1 MPVAFALALAASLGI
16 HVAALFGADI
26 ELFGGGS
33 EEPIVL
39 LAELLPPPAPPAAIS
54 PPAPKSVAKKPVAPK
69 PVVKPQPK
77 AVNKAARPELLT
89 SPPAAPTAPAVQPA
103 SEPDLEIGQNLP
115 STAAIAE
122 AAPARPLLPASGSI
136 RYEISIGEQGF
147 IIGRAEHHWE
157 FTEDGRY
164 RLHGMTETSGLV
176 GLFKSVRFENESRG
190 RLVAG
195 GLQPDTYTTRKN
207 GQDANENAEFDWA
220 NGQVRLSRHGQSL
233 PIAGGSQDILSLNY
247 HLAYLRRPEAGST
260 IGVVTG
266 KKYERY
272 ALDSLGEETITL
284 PAGRFRTLHLRAMT
298 RSVTEI
304 WLALDHHRLPVK
316 IRFTDKKGDI
326 YQQVATEIPSTD
338 SPHSQ
343 PSEGAPALP

>member
-1 MPVAFALALAASLGI
+1 MPIAFALALAASLGI
-16 HVAALFGADI
+16 HVAALFGTDI

-33 EEPIVL
+33 EEPLVL
-39 LAELLPPPAPPAAIS
+39 QAELQPPPPPPALSPPTPEPVVKKPAVGKPAARTRPKALPKSARTAPPTSPPILPTAPVVPPAA
-54 PPAPKSVAKKPVAPK
+54 
-69 PVVKPQPK
+69 
-77 AVNKAARPELLT
+77 
-89 SPPAAPTAPAVQPA
+89 
-103 SEPDLEIGQNLP
+103 EPDSEIGQNLP
-115 STAAIAE
+115 STAALAE
-122 AAPARPLLPASGSI
+122 APPAAPRLPASGSI
-136 RYEISIGEQGF
+136 RYDISIGEQGF
-147 IIGRAEHHWE
+147 VIGRAEHRWE

-164 RLHGMTETSGLV
+164 RLYGMTETSGLV

-207 GQDANENAEFDWA
+207 GKDANENAEFDWA
-220 NGQVRLSRHGQSL
+220 NGEVRLSRDGKSQ
-233 PIAGGSQDILSLNY
+233 PVARGSQDILSLNY
-247 HLAYLRRPEAGST
+247 HLAYLPRPESGSR

-272 ALDSLGEETITL
+272 ALDSLGEETISL
-284 PAGRFRTLHLRAMT
+284 PAGTFRTLHLRAMT

-304 WLALDHHRLPVK
+304 WLALDHQRLPVK

-338 SPHSQ
+338 SLHSQ
-343 PSEGAPALP
+343 PPEGAPALP